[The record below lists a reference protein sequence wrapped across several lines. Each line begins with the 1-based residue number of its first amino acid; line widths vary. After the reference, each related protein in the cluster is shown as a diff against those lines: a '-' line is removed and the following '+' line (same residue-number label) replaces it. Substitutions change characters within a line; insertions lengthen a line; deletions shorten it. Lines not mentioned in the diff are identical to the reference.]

1 MRLTHLR
8 MLLIAPLAALIM
20 TSGTPVSANDWRGKR
35 IDRFEDR
42 IDRREDRIDRRV
54 NRGPIDRIEDRL
66 DRIENRFDRRT
77 GPYRPAYRKGWR
89 KKRYVRR
96 HFRPFRRG
104 VRHRHRWWY
113 RH

>member
-1 MRLTHLR
+1 MRLNYLR
-8 MLLIAPLAALIM
+8 LLLIAPLAALIL
-20 TSGTPVSANDWRGKR
+20 TSGTPASANDWRGKR

-42 IDRREDRIDRRV
+42 IDRR
-54 NRGPIDRIEDRL
+54 EDRL